1 VGARAVRGIADVAVD
16 TIAIASERLIL
27 RPLRPDD
34 EDDLLVYQ
42 SDPNVVRY
50 IPWDV
55 RTRDDVREALARA
68 IAAPIRLVESGD
80 HANLAIVERESGRVI
95 GQSNLSIAS
104 KADRHGE
111 LGYVINPS
119 YARRGFATEATR
131 ALLDFA
137 FFNLNLHRVTARIDT
152 RNVASAAVAAKLGMR
167 REAEFIEDEFFKG
180 EWSSS
185 WIYAILRAEWI
196 AMRDRYGPP

>member
-1 VGARAVRGIADVAVD
+1 VE
-16 TIAIASERLIL
+16 TIAIGSERLLL
-27 RPLRPDD
+27 RPLRSSD
-34 EDDLLVYQ
+34 EDDLLAYQ

-55 RTRDDVREALARA
+55 RTREEVREALDRA
-68 IAAPIRLVESGD
+68 IAAPIRLLETGD
-80 HANLAIVERESGRVI
+80 HANLAIVLRESGRVI

-104 KADRHGE
+104 KANRHGE
-111 LGYVINPS
+111 LGYVINPA
-119 YARRGFATEATR
+119 YARRGFASEATR
-131 ALLDFA
+131 AVLDFA
-137 FFNLNLHRVTARIDT
+137 FFKLDLHRVTARIDT

-167 REAEFIEDEFFKG
+167 CEAEFIEDEFFKG

>member
-1 VGARAVRGIADVAVD
+1 VEAS
-16 TIAIASERLIL
+16 IAIGSERLIL
-27 RPLRPDD
+27 RPLRSSD
-34 EDDLLVYQ
+34 EDDLLAYQ

-68 IAAPIRLVESGD
+68 IAAPIRLLETGD
-80 HANLAIVERESGRVI
+80 HANLAIVLRETGRVI

-104 KADRHGE
+104 KADLHGE

-131 ALLDFA
+131 AVLDFA
-137 FFNLNLHRVTARIDT
+137 FFKLNLHRVTARIDT
-152 RNVASAAVAAKLGMR
+152 RNVSSAAVAAKLGMR
-167 REAEFIEDEFFKG
+167 REAEFVEDEFFKG
-180 EWSSS
+180 EWSST
-185 WIYAILRAEWI
+185 WIYAILRAEWV
-196 AMRDRYGPP
+196 ALRDRHGPP

>member
-1 VGARAVRGIADVAVD
+1 ME
-16 TIAIASERLIL
+16 TPIAIGSERLIL
-27 RPLRPDD
+27 RPLRSGD
-34 EDDLLVYQ
+34 EDDLLAYQ

-55 RTRDDVREALARA
+55 RTREDVREALDRA
-68 IAAPIRLVESGD
+68 IAAPIRLLETGD
-80 HANLAIVERESGRVI
+80 HANLAIVLRESGRVI

-104 KADRHGE
+104 KANRHGE
-111 LGYVINPS
+111 LGYVINPA
-119 YARRGFATEATR
+119 YARRGFASEATR
-131 ALLDFA
+131 VVLDFA
-137 FFNLNLHRVTARIDT
+137 FFKLDLHRVTARIDT

-167 REAEFIEDEFFKG
+167 REAEFVEDEFFKG